1 MVFHTLLD
9 FIINFLKTLSGIRF
23 DLVKVL
29 ENAFVITETPSETAV
44 RTLKLI
50 AKALQNLA
58 NLVEFGVKEQF
69 MTCVNPFIKNNKAR
83 MVEFLD
89 KLSVSCNMYGVLV
102 NYITD

>member
-1 MVFHTLLD
+1 MF
-9 FIINFLKTLSGIRF
+9 S
-23 DLVKVL
+23 
-29 ENAFVITETPSETAV
+29 AETPSETAV

-89 KLSVSCNMYGVLV
+89 KLSVS
-102 NYITD
+102 ID